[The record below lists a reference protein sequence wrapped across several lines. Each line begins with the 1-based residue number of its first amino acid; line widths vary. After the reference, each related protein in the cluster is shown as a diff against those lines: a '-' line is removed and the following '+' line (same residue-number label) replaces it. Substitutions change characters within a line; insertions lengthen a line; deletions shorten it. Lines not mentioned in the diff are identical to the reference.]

1 MSLIDIL
8 TVLSG
13 TASIIS
19 LLIVMSAK
27 LPKWKKYISPIGFVF
42 GGFAIGRI
50 SAVALPLAAHSIQD
64 TRFMGF
70 LLILIL
76 IFTVLLVAFRMLDKK
91 HHSWYILFIL
101 FVVITT
107 GIPSLLE
114 KYSSVFPNVPKED
127 FLLLANIK
135 EKRSDL
141 AGAIKYLKQYQ
152 SLISDPQLEKLTKN
166 KIIDLQSKCLSID
179 K

>member
-19 LLIVMSAK
+19 LLIVMSDK

-64 TRFMGF
+64 TKFMGF
-70 LLILIL
+70 LLIL

-101 FVVITT
+101 FMVITT
-107 GIPSLLE
+107 GIPSLL
-114 KYSSVFPNVPKED
+114 KQYSSVFPNVPKEN

-141 AGAIKYLKQYQ
+141 AGTIKYLKQYQ
-152 SLISDPQLEKLTKN
+152 SLVADPQLEKLTKN
-166 KIIDLQSKCLSID
+166 KIIDLQSKRLSID